1 MKTYSS
7 LDLLGNEYEKSKR
20 KNFLFQWIDCWL
32 DVKAT
37 EAELTVTI
45 PHSVYLRTRL
55 ICDYVRSV
63 YDTPMSTSH
72 FINIL
77 YVDFI
82 HRHMKKHNPR
92 RIYDE
97 LTKYDFSFGE
107 VEINDP
113 LNNKKYTFKNNGST
127 EIEIDYTVSKKN
139 IERGELILAELDEL
153 LGKHFTVEELLSKL
167 WINFIQS
174 FSDGNNEKAIDK
186 LLKMAAK
193 NF

>member
-20 KNFLFQWIDCWL
+20 KNSIFQWIECWL
-32 DVKAT
+32 DIRVT

-55 ICDYVRSV
+55 ICDYIRSV
-63 YDTPMSTSH
+63 YDSPMNTSH

-92 RIYDE
+92 KMYDE
-97 LTKYDFSFGE
+97 LTKYDFSLGE
-107 VEINDP
+107 VMINDP
-113 LNNKKYTFKNNGST
+113 MNNKKYTYQNYGST

-139 IERGELILAELDEL
+139 IERGEIILAELDEL
-153 LGKHFTVEELLSKL
+153 LGIHFTVEELLSKL

-186 LLKMAAK
+186 LLKIAAK